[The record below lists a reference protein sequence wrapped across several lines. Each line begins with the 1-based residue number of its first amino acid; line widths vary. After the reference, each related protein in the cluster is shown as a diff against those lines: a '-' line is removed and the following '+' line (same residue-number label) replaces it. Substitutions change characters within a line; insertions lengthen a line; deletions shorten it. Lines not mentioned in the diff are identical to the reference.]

1 MNRNATRAKDAR
13 RASLPKNKQITL
25 TLPQLFPSMTRPD
38 WVTIQEWK
46 YGAGDVLP
54 LDPEQVLL
62 VALCVRGEA
71 RLQIPDFLE
80 GPHRIVEILADAGTT
95 LHLDD
100 PLFVLEPVES
110 AA

>member
-1 MNRNATRAKDAR
+1 MKRNTTGKSAR
-13 RASLPKNKQITL
+13 RASSPTNKQMTLALPK
-25 TLPQLFPSMTRPD
+25 LFPSMTEPD
-38 WVTIQEWK
+38 DVTIQEWK
-46 YGAGDVLP
+46 YGTGDVLP
-54 LDPEQVLL
+54 LDPERVLL

-80 GPHRIVEILADAGTT
+80 GPHRIVQILAPAGTT

-100 PLFVLEPVES
+100 PLFVLEPVDH